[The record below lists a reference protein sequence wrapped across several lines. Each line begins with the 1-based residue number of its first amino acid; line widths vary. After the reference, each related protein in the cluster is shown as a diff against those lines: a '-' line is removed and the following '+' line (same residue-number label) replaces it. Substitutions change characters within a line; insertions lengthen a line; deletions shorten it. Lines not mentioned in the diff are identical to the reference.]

1 MLALVAAGVS
11 KVYKHSIYAALKN
24 MSLSVNRGEIFTLLG
39 RNGAGKTTFVRICA
53 TQLLPSAGTVNILG
67 YDVLKRREKSE
78 KSHCHSASRRS
89 SSKVSYSMGS
99 CL

>member
-1 MLALVAAGVS
+1 
-11 KVYKHSIYAALKN
+11 

-39 RNGAGKTTFVRICA
+39 RNGAGKTTFYEFV
-53 TQLLPSAGTVNILG
+53 LLNCYPVLGTVN
-67 YDVLKRREKSE
+67 YSVQMTKRREKSE

>member
-39 RNGAGKTTFVRICA
+39 RNGAGKTTLYEFV
-53 TQLLPSAGTVNILG
+53 LLNCYP
-67 YDVLKRREKSE
+67 VLER
-78 KSHCHSASRRS
+78 
-89 SSKVSYSMGS
+89 
-99 CL
+99 